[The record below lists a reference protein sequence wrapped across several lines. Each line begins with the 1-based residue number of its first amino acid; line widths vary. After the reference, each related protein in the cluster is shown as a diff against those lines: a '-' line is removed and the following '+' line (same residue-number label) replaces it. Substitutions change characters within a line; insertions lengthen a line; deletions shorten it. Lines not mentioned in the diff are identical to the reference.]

1 LLSLFGVL
9 IRLSRASGPM
19 VIVAGLIWGVLVF
32 AFSTWIG
39 LPIAATVFGAG
50 EVSMP
55 V

>member
-1 LLSLFGVL
+1 
-9 IRLSRASGPM
+9 M
-19 VIVAGLIWGVLVF
+19 VIVAGLIWGVFVF

-55 V
+55 VQWALVADGEPPTR